1 MRQAKSSP
9 TYTKCYMY
17 SGLTFSHNVYCV
29 FDRFNCDQSI
39 LQWYLLMCQVVFI
52 SFSILLFTF
61 NGFSYIVAS
70 LCTYMKEDT
79 SVHQPPIKLK
89 LQARISS
96 ICFDKSFFF
105 FFFLLTKL
113 FFLIILIFLSFKRS
127 FIYIFK
133 SKIYCKLYDFIYRR
147 LQK

>member
-9 TYTKCYMY
+9 TYTKYYMY

-70 LCTYMKEDT
+70 RCTYMQEDI

-96 ICFDKSFFF
+96 ICFDKSVF